1 MTDRLKLY
9 NGALL
14 ILGEREIATLT
25 DEREARRSL
34 DQVWN
39 DNGVRRML
47 EMAQWKFAMR
57 ATRVDYDTGIT
68 PQWGYRRAFA
78 KGSDWVA
85 TSAVC
90 YDEFFRTPLLRYV
103 DEVGYWFADVDE
115 IFVRY
120 VSDGP
125 TYGMDLARWPSSFTD
140 ATKGYFA
147 ARIVGKMQ
155 GADGGK
161 IQSVQQEA
169 ERLLRL
175 AKNKDAMAGPT
186 VFPAPGSWV
195 RSRMG
200 NGRHG
205 RVDGGSRSNLVG

>member
-125 TYGMDLARWPSSFTD
+125 DR
-140 ATKGYFA
+140 K
-147 ARIVGKMQ
+147 
-155 GADGGK
+155 
-161 IQSVQQEA
+161 SV
-169 ERLLRL
+169 
-175 AKNKDAMAGPT
+175 
-186 VFPAPGSWV
+186 V
-195 RSRMG
+195 
-200 NGRHG
+200 
-205 RVDGGSRSNLVG
+205 